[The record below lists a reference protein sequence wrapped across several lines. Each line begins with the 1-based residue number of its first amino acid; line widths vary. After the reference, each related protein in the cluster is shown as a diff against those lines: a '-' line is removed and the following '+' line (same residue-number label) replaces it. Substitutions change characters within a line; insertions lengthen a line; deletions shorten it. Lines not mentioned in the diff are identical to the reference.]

1 MQQTQEEWLAE
12 RKKGIGGSDA
22 AAVLG
27 EKYGCPRA
35 LFYDKTGVEPDYQH
49 SEASLD
55 LFARGHA
62 LEPLIAERFSQE
74 TGWTVRRMPARVSQD
89 KPWMRVNVD
98 RIILSVDENGPGYLE
113 CKTANEHVFADMLAH
128 GMPEHYV
135 LQSQHG
141 LAVTRWKWGAFA
153 VLEPYTFNF
162 LWFRFERNE
171 KLISVIE
178 REEEAF
184 WGMVKAGTIPAKLAD
199 FADARCGKCVWRRG
213 CRNAEALPKVAK
225 KKRVY
230 EPDGSEELDIL
241 VGNIKK
247 LNASIENLD
256 AMRREERTKLSIWL
270 GDREAVLCPTQGKKV
285 SNALKNGA
293 LTWDGKAL
301 DADHPELAAK
311 YKRRGE
317 PRRELRMYDVNEGET
332 E

>member
-1 MQQTQEEWLAE
+1 MQAQLRNLKKIGYRLNKRNIIKGGCLFEYQLLAPVPDMAAL
-12 RKKGIGGSDA
+12 RA
-22 AAVLG
+22 AALRGIAKYGAPDLSGKGGARGDTDARAMAGRTKEGDRRLGCSRRPG

-62 LEPLIAERFSQE
+62 LEPLIADRFSQE
-74 TGWTVRRMPARVSQD
+74 TGSKVRRMPARVAQD

-98 RIILSVDENGPGYLE
+98 RIILSVARNGPGYLE

-128 GMPEHYV
+128 GVPEHYV

-178 REEEAF
+178 HEEEAF
-184 WGMVKAGTIPAKLAD
+184 WQMVKSGTIPAKLAD

-213 CRNAEALPKVAK
+213 CRNAEALPKVA
-225 KKRVY
+225 
-230 EPDGSEELDIL
+230 
-241 VGNIKK
+241 
-247 LNASIENLD
+247 
-256 AMRREERTKLSIWL
+256 
-270 GDREAVLCPTQGKKV
+270 
-285 SNALKNGA
+285 
-293 LTWDGKAL
+293 GKA
-301 DADHPELAAK
+301 
-311 YKRRGE
+311 R
-317 PRRELRMYDVNEGET
+317 V
-332 E
+332 